1 MIASNRGDRRVGFLN
16 KKGCLKKV
24 TNRMLMEPLL
34 LRHQCICTFLHFPCT
49 HASKERCRKHS
60 GYLGCTLLLPLS
72 VFYWI
77 LRLHLVTLLCSWL
90 ILKLQERDKWVVGAC
105 GDILYQLPISLC
117 LCVISIAQLL
127 DHWRSVFVFL
137 VFVFVFILILQGT
150 SSVSAQL
157 LNR

>member
-1 MIASNRGDRRVGFLN
+1 MWGFLI
-16 KKGCLKKV
+16 KGVSQKSNQQNAYG
-24 TNRMLMEPLL
+24 TPFIETP
-34 LRHQCICTFLHFPCT
+34 CIFTFLHFPCT

-60 GYLGCTLLLPLS
+60 GYLGCTLLRPFSFLS
-72 VFYWI
+72 
-77 LRLHLVTLLCSWL
+77 LHLVTLLYSWL

-127 DHWRSVFVFL
+127 YHWRSVFVFL
-137 VFVFVFILILQGT
+137 VFVFLFILILQGT